1 MKVNFLGVESLL
13 GPNANLEKGKNTS
26 LCNKALHKA
35 LHKEFSRRGR
45 AGRERK
51 CTKNAQ

>member
-1 MKVNFLGVESLL
+1 MKVNFLGVEFL
-13 GPNANLEKGKNTS
+13 GTERKFRKRKKNAC
-26 LCNKALHKA
+26 LCIKALHKA

-45 AGRERK
+45 AGRERN

>member
-1 MKVNFLGVESLL
+1 MKVNFLGVEFF
-13 GPNANLEKGKNTS
+13 GTERKFRKRKKIAF
-26 LCNKALHKA
+26 LCSKALHKA

-51 CTKNAQ
+51 CAKNAQ